1 MLVSR
6 PKMLTEISGNGAW
19 GFLDLIR
26 RNGLRDKLATQIG
39 GYFTHAPKHERHLQ
53 LFLPPQERM
62 KSNRPVCRP
71 RGGVSMAVDHKGW
84 QRPARLGNHQLSLH
98 FNDLLC
104 HSQARAT
111 RGLFAVQ

>member
-1 MLVSR
+1 M

-62 KSNRPVCRP
+62 KSNRPVCR
-71 RGGVSMAVDHKGW
+71 RGVNDCRS
-84 QRPARLGNHQLSLH
+84 QRLAKA
-98 FNDLLC
+98 
-104 HSQARAT
+104 SQVGKPPIVIA
-111 RGLFAVQ
+111 L